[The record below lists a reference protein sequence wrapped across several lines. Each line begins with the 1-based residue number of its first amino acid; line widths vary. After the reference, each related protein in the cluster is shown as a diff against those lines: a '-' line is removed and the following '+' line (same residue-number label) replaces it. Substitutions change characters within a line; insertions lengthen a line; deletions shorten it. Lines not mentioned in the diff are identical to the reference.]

1 MTSTSDQP
9 LGAISAAT
17 RLKLSVMMFLEFFVW
32 GAWFV
37 TMGTFLDANLSASG
51 SQISLAYLTQSL
63 GAIAAP
69 FIIGL
74 IADQFFSAQKV
85 LGILHLAGAALLF
98 WASTMSTFGA
108 FFPVILAYMIL
119 YMPTLALVNSVSFR
133 QMTNPEK
140 QFPAVRVLGTIGW
153 IVAGVIIGW
162 LGWEQQGSLA
172 LTFRMAAVASLILGV
187 FSFLLPATP
196 PTRHGE
202 KATVRDIL
210 GLDALGLL
218 KNRSY
223 LVFFLSSIAICIPLA
238 FYYNFT
244 NLFLNEIGVQSAA
257 AVQSLGQVSEVLFLL
272 LMPFLLVRLG
282 VKITLAIGMA
292 AWALRYVFFAFGDAG
307 SLFWMLLDRHRPAR
321 HLLRL
326 LLRRRADLHRQ
337 VRRRPVPQRR
347 PGPHHPGHLRRRH
360 PDRLPRRGAHRR
372 PLRHRRRPR
381 LDPDLDR
388 SRDHRR
394 RRAGPVPDPVQGPAR
409 RAGHRATTN
418 RERRSKPPGQPLPRT
433 NDHVSRPGG
442 ASLSVLRKTVMVAL
456 RQPRG
461 VLVSAGR
468 PSARGDRGWSPADE
482 GHVVLVVPVAL
493 HADPRGEFVEVG
505 QLVGG
510 QRYPGGGGV
519 LLDALEAAG
528 AGDGHDPRVLGE
540 QPGEGDLPGGGVLGV
555 GEAGDVVDQGL
566 VGSAVVG
573 GEPGDASRGRRRR

>member
-51 SQISLAYLTQSL
+51 TQISLAYLTQSL

-69 FIIGL
+69 FIVGL

-98 WASTMSTFGA
+98 WASTLSTFGA
-108 FFPVILAYMIL
+108 FFPVILGYMIL

-153 IVAGVIIGW
+153 IVAGLIIGW
-162 LGWEQQGSLA
+162 LAWEQQGSLS

-202 KATVRDIL
+202 KATIRDIL

-307 SLFWMLLDRHRPAR
+307 SLFWMLLIGIVLHGICYDFFFVAGQIYTDKFAGAR
-321 HLLRL
+321 F
-326 LLRRRADLHRQ
+326 
-337 VRRRPVPQRR
+337 
-347 PGPHHPGHLRRRH
+347 
-360 PDRLPRRGAHRR
+360 
-372 PLRHRRRPR
+372 
-381 LDPDLDR
+381 R
-388 SRDHRR
+388 SAAQGLITLATYGVGILIGSLV
-394 RRAGPVPDPVQGPAR
+394 AGPIVDGFVTADGHDWTQIWIVPAII
-409 RAGHRATTN
+409 AG
-418 RERRSKPPGQPLPRT
+418 
-433 NDHVSRPGG
+433 
-442 ASLSVLRKTVMVAL
+442 
-456 RQPRG
+456 
-461 VLVSAGR
+461 
-468 PSARGDRGWSPADE
+468 
-482 GHVVLVVPVAL
+482 VVLVL
-493 HADPRGEFVEVG
+493 FLILFKDRRVEETT
-505 QLVGG
+505 
-510 QRYPGGGGV
+510 V
-519 LLDALEAAG
+519 L
-528 AGDGHDPRVLGE
+528 
-540 QPGEGDLPGGGVLGV
+540 
-555 GEAGDVVDQGL
+555 
-566 VGSAVVG
+566 
-573 GEPGDASRGRRRR
+573 DASRTTFEAPGTAVPQDERPRQ